1 MSPPGPEA
9 GRPDGPVSFGTD
21 IRPLFRES
29 DREAMRRAF
38 DLWLYD
44 DVVSH
49 APAIATK
56 LHEGTMPCDGPWP
69 GEQVKLFDRW
79 REQGTPK

>member
-1 MSPPGPEA
+1 
-9 GRPDGPVSFGTD
+9 
-21 IRPLFRES
+21 
-29 DREAMRRAF
+29 MRRAF

-49 APAIATK
+49 GPAIAAK

-69 GEQVKLFDRW
+69 DGQVELFDRW
-79 REQGTPK
+79 LEQGTPK

>member
-1 MSPPGPEA
+1 
-9 GRPDGPVSFGTD
+9 
-21 IRPLFRES
+21 
-29 DREAMRRAF
+29 MRRAF

-49 APAIATK
+49 APAIAAK
-56 LHEGTMPCDGPWP
+56 LHDGTMPCDGPWS